1 MLILLLYCIVFS
13 RIREYDKNR
22 RISLDYG
29 YNKYRFYHTS
39 YVLHKDD
46 IWRQKI

>member
-13 RIREYDKNR
+13 RIRDYDYNR
-22 RISLDYG
+22 
-29 YNKYRFYHTS
+29 YRFYHTS